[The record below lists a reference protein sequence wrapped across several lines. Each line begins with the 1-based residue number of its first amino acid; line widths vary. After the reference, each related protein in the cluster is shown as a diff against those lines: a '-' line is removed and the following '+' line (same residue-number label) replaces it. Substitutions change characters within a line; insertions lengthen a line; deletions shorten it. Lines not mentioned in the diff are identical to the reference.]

1 MSIFGTIMSKLG
13 FGKKEEE
20 TPVVQAEAAPV
31 VEAAPVEA
39 AAPVSIAISEVDVVG
54 KLNDLAANNPEKLNW
69 QVSIVDLMKL
79 LGMDSSLAHRKELAT
94 ELGCPADLMHDS
106 ASMNIWLHKT
116 VLQQLA
122 ANGGNIPASLLA

>member
-20 TPVVQAEAAPV
+20 TPVVQAEAPVEAAPV
-31 VEAAPVEA
+31 VEAAAE
-39 AAPVSIAISEVDVVG
+39 PVSVAISEVDVVG
-54 KLNDLAANNPEKLNW
+54 KLDALAANNPEKLNW

-79 LGMDSSLAHRKELAT
+79 LGMDSSLAHRKELAA

-106 ASMNIWLHKT
+106 ASMNMWLHKT

-122 ANGGNIPASLLA
+122 ANGGNIPANLLA

>member
-13 FGKKEEE
+13 FGKKEEA
-20 TPVVQAEAAPV
+20 PAVQEVAAAEVAAPV
-31 VEAAPVEA
+31 VD
-39 AAPVSIAISEVDVVG
+39 AAPVSVAISEVDVVG
-54 KLNDLAANNPEKLNW
+54 KLEALAANSAEKLNW
-69 QVSIVDLMKL
+69 QTSIVDLMKL

-94 ELGCPADLMHDS
+94 ELGCPANLMDDS

-122 ANGGNIPASLLA
+122 ANGGNIPASLLG

>member
-13 FGKKEEE
+13 FGKKEEA
-20 TPVVQAEAAPV
+20 PAVQEVAAAEVAAPV
-31 VEAAPVEA
+31 VD
-39 AAPVSIAISEVDVVG
+39 AAPVSVAISEVDVVG
-54 KLNDLAANNPEKLNW
+54 KLEALAANSAEKLNW
-69 QVSIVDLMKL
+69 QTAIVDLMKL

-94 ELGCPADLMHDS
+94 ELGCPANLMDDS

-122 ANGGNIPASLLA
+122 ANGGNIPASLLG

>member
-13 FGKKEEE
+13 FGKKEEA
-20 TPVVQAEAAPV
+20 PAVQEVAAAEVAAPV
-31 VEAAPVEA
+31 VD
-39 AAPVSIAISEVDVVG
+39 AAPVSVAISEVDVVG
-54 KLNDLAANNPEKLNW
+54 KLNDLAANNAEKLNW
-69 QVSIVDLMKL
+69 QTSIVDLMKL

-94 ELGCPADLMHDS
+94 ELGCPANLMDDS

-122 ANGGNIPASLLA
+122 ANGGNIPASLLG